1 MRLHLLFAAALSALS
16 LAACQPAERPA
27 EANAEENVVLDE
39 GSALDTPIVLATEGL
54 SAGTGKLIA
63 LGAPYVDAVTF
74 VTGALGGATPVENTN
89 NECPNGAMKHAR
101 WDAGLTLLFQN
112 EALVGWE
119 STGAN
124 LTTGTGIHAGST
136 VQELRAA
143 YPTVEIQETT
153 TPSHVFLTEDGLYG
167 PLNEAQTEVVSI
179 RSGANCDAS

>member
-1 MRLHLLFAAALSALS
+1 MRLHLLVAAAVSALG
-16 LAACQPAERPA
+16 LVACQPAETPVA
-27 EANAEENVVLDE
+27 ENAEENVVLDE
-39 GSALDTPIVLATEGL
+39 ASALDTPIVLATEGL

-63 LGAPYVDAVTF
+63 LGAPYDEAVTL

-89 NECPNGAMKHAR
+89 NECPNGAMRYAR

-119 STGAN
+119 STGAG
-124 LTTGTGIHAGST
+124 LTTGTGVHAGST

-167 PLNEAQTEVVSI
+167 PLNGAKTAVVSI
-179 RSGANCDAS
+179 RSGTNCDAS